1 MFNNKMNYVQ
11 NIFNESFMSAK
22 AVTTTTAD
30 RRQAQLEALLTAA
43 EKRICESGAPTL
55 KARDLAADI
64 GVALGGLYNIVQD
77 MDDLLLRVTARTQ
90 GRLDALFEHE
100 TAHLPMTTRKDA
112 LDRLVAVAL
121 TYFRFARENLPLWRM
136 MFEVRITTPLPGWAV
151 EAQLGLFRHVGAPLS
166 VIMPD
171 ASPDALTIR
180 ARTLFSAVHG
190 VVYIGLEER
199 LIAVPPQKLAGEIDW
214 LVRSGCQ

>member
-1 MFNNKMNYVQ
+1 
-11 NIFNESFMSAK
+11 MSAK
-22 AVTTTTAD
+22 PISTSTAD
-30 RRQAQLEALLTAA
+30 RRQAQLEALLAAA
-43 EKRICESGAPTL
+43 EKRICETGAHTL

-77 MDDLLLRVTARTQ
+77 MDDLLLRITVRTQ
-90 GRLDALFEHE
+90 GRLDALFESD
-100 TAHLPMTTRKDA
+100 TAHLPMTTRAEA

-121 TYFRFARENLPLWRM
+121 AYFRFARENLALWRM
-136 MFEVRITTPLPGWAV
+136 MFEVRITTPLPDWAV

-171 ASPDALTIR
+171 ASPEALTIR

-199 LIAVPPQKLAGEIDW
+199 LIAVPPQKLAEEIEW
-214 LVRSGCQ
+214 LIRAGCR

>member
-1 MFNNKMNYVQ
+1 MPAKPV
-11 NIFNESFMSAK
+11 SAK
-22 AVTTTTAD
+22 PISTSTAD
-30 RRQAQLEALLTAA
+30 RRQAQLEALLAGA
-43 EKRICESGAPTL
+43 EKRICDTGAHTL

-77 MDDLLLRVTARTQ
+77 MDDLLLRITVRTQ
-90 GRLDALFEHE
+90 GRLDALFERE
-100 TAHLPMTTRKDA
+100 TAHLPMTTRDEA

-136 MFEVRITTPLPGWAV
+136 MFEVRITTPLPEWAV

-166 VIMPD
+166 VILPD
-171 ASPDALTIR
+171 APPEALTIR

-199 LIAVPPQKLAGEIDW
+199 LIAVPPQKLADEIEW
-214 LVRSGCQ
+214 LIRAGCR

>member
-1 MFNNKMNYVQ
+1 MP
-11 NIFNESFMSAK
+11 AK
-22 AVTTTTAD
+22 AVSSATAD

-43 EKRICESGAPTL
+43 EKRICETGSHAL

-77 MDDLLLRVTARTQ
+77 MDDLLLRVTVRTQ
-90 GRLDALFEHE
+90 GRLDALFERE
-100 TAHLPMTTRKDA
+100 SAHLPMTTRDEA

-121 TYFRFARENLPLWRM
+121 AYFRFARENLPLWRM
-136 MFEVRITTPLPGWAV
+136 MFEVRITTPLPDWAV
-151 EAQLGLFRHVGAPLS
+151 EAQLGLFRHVGAPLA

-171 ASPDALTIR
+171 ASSEALTIR

-199 LIAVPPQKLAGEIDW
+199 LIAVPPQKLAEEVEW
-214 LVRSGCQ
+214 LIRAGCR

>member
-1 MFNNKMNYVQ
+1 
-11 NIFNESFMSAK
+11 MSAK
-22 AVTTTTAD
+22 AISAATAD
-30 RRQAQLEALLTAA
+30 RRQAQLEALIAAA
-43 EKRICESGAPTL
+43 EKRICETGAHTL

-77 MDDLLLRVTARTQ
+77 MDDLLLRITVRTQ
-90 GRLDALFEHE
+90 GRLDALFEHD
-100 TAHLPMTTRKDA
+100 TAHLPMTTRAGA

-121 TYFRFARENLPLWRM
+121 AYYRFARENLPLWRM
-136 MFEVRITTPLPGWAV
+136 MFEVRITTPLPDWAV

-166 VIMPD
+166 VILPD
-171 ASPDALTIR
+171 ASPEALTIR

-199 LIAVPPQKLAGEIDW
+199 LIAVPPQKLAEEIEW
-214 LVRSGCQ
+214 LIRAGCR

>member
-1 MFNNKMNYVQ
+1 MP
-11 NIFNESFMSAK
+11 AK
-22 AVTTTTAD
+22 AVSSATAD

-43 EKRICESGAPTL
+43 EKRICETGSHAL

-77 MDDLLLRVTARTQ
+77 MDDLLLRVTVRTQ
-90 GRLDALFEHE
+90 GRLDALFERE
-100 TAHLPMTTRKDA
+100 TAHRPMTTRAQA

-121 TYFRFARENLPLWRM
+121 AYFTFARENLPLWRM
-136 MFEVRITTPLPGWAV
+136 MFEVRITTPLPEWAV

-166 VIMPD
+166 VIMPE
-171 ASPDALTIR
+171 ASPEALTIR

-199 LIAVPPQKLAGEIDW
+199 LIAVPPQKLADEIEW
-214 LVRSGCQ
+214 LIRAGCR

>member
-1 MFNNKMNYVQ
+1 
-11 NIFNESFMSAK
+11 MSAK
-22 AVTTTTAD
+22 SISTSTAD

-43 EKRICESGAPTL
+43 EKRICETGAHTL

-77 MDDLLLRVTARTQ
+77 MDDLLLRITVRTQ
-90 GRLDALFEHE
+90 GRLDALFERD
-100 TAHLPMTTRKDA
+100 TAHLPVMTRAEA
-112 LDRLVAVAL
+112 LNRLVAVAL
-121 TYFRFARENLPLWRM
+121 AYFRFARENLALWRM
-136 MFEVRITTPLPGWAV
+136 MFEVRITTPLPDWAV

-171 ASPDALTIR
+171 ASPEVLTIR

-199 LIAVPPQKLAGEIDW
+199 LIAVPPQKLADEIEW
-214 LVRSGCQ
+214 LIRAGCR